1 MKQKISSNNPRHA
14 AHHKW
19 GAERLY
25 YLSHWLWEKKLRFC
39 AYLIKYIN
47 MFIFRNFI
55 PPEVQIGQRLDLP
68 HGGFG
73 VVMQKNTTIGDDAI
87 IFHNVTLASG
97 NIKIGDRVYIGTGA
111 VILGPVIIG
120 DDVVIGANTFVNYD
134 VPSRA
139 TVVGPK
145 GRILTPDIS

>member
-1 MKQKISSNNPRHA
+1 MVKKNGSFNPRYV
-14 AHHKW
+14 AHHQW

-25 YLSHWLWEKKLRFC
+25 YLSHWLWKKKLRFC

-73 VVMQKNTTIGDDAI
+73 VIIQENTIIGDDAI
-87 IFHNVTLASG
+87 IFHNVTLANG
-97 NIKIGDRVYIGTGA
+97 NIEIGHRVYIGTGA
-111 VILGPVIIG
+111 IIIGPAKIG
-120 DDVVIGANTFVNYD
+120 DDVAIGANTLVNYD
-134 VPSRA
+134 VPSKS

-145 GRILTPDIS
+145 GRVLTTDM